1 MEFKNKNPL
10 VSIIMNCYNGEK
22 FLNESIKSV
31 LNQSYK
37 NWELIFWDNMSSD
50 NSSKIIKKIDDSRIK
65 YYLSN
70 KFEKLYKARNL
81 ALEKASGKFI
91 CFLDTDDLWETTF
104 IEKNLN
110 KISKLN
116 SSIIYSKY
124 FIKNEVSDK
133 KYISYS
139 KDLPSGFITQ
149 KLLKRYLV
157 GISAVFLKKDI
168 FDENKFD
175 PNYQI
180 IGDFD
185 LFLKLSLTHKFYA
198 IQEPLLTYRHHPNNF
213 TNKNLKMYVNELKYW
228 IENNQNL
235 YKKKYNLNYLK
246 IYIFKLRIKKF
257 LKILRK

>member
-124 FIKNEVSDK
+124 FIKN
-133 KYISYS
+133 
-139 KDLPSGFITQ
+139 
-149 KLLKRYLV
+149 
-157 GISAVFLKKDI
+157 
-168 FDENKFD
+168 
-175 PNYQI
+175 
-180 IGDFD
+180 
-185 LFLKLSLTHKFYA
+185 
-198 IQEPLLTYRHHPNNF
+198 
-213 TNKNLKMYVNELKYW
+213 
-228 IENNQNL
+228 
-235 YKKKYNLNYLK
+235 
-246 IYIFKLRIKKF
+246 
-257 LKILRK
+257 

>member
-22 FLNESIKSV
+22 FLSESVKSV
-31 LNQSYK
+31 LNQSYQ

-50 NSSKIIKKIDDSRIK
+50 NSSKIIKKIRDPRIK

-70 KFEKLYKARNL
+70 KFEKLYMARNL
-81 ALEKASGKFI
+81 ALEKTSGKFI
-91 CFLDTDDLWETTF
+91 CFLDTDDLWDDTF

-110 KISKLN
+110 KILKFN
-116 SSIIYSKY
+116 YSIIYSKY
-124 FIKNEVSDK
+124 FIKNEISNK
-133 KYISYS
+133 KYVSYTE
-139 KDLPSGFITQ
+139 DLPSGFITQ
-149 KLLKRYLV
+149 NLLKRYLI

-168 FDENKFD
+168 FDEDKFD

-185 LFLKLSLTHKFYA
+185 FFLRLSLTHEFYA

-213 TNKNLKMYVNELKYW
+213 TNKNLKMYVNELRNW
-228 IENNQNL
+228 VENNQNFF
-235 YKKKYNLNYLK
+235 KKKYNLNYLK
-246 IYIFKLRIKKF
+246 MYIFKLRVKRY
-257 LKILRK
+257 LKIFNQ

>member
-91 CFLDTDDLWETTF
+91 CFLE
-104 IEKNLN
+104 
-110 KISKLN
+110 
-116 SSIIYSKY
+116 
-124 FIKNEVSDK
+124 
-133 KYISYS
+133 
-139 KDLPSGFITQ
+139 
-149 KLLKRYLV
+149 
-157 GISAVFLKKDI
+157 
-168 FDENKFD
+168 
-175 PNYQI
+175 
-180 IGDFD
+180 IGC
-185 LFLKLSLTHKFYA
+185 
-198 IQEPLLTYRHHPNNF
+198 
-213 TNKNLKMYVNELKYW
+213 
-228 IENNQNL
+228 
-235 YKKKYNLNYLK
+235 
-246 IYIFKLRIKKF
+246 
-257 LKILRK
+257 